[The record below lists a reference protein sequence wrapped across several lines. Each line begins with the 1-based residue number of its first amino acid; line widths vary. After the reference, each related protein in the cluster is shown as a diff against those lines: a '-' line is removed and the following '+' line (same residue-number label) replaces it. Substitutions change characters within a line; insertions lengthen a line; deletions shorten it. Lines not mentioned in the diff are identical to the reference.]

1 MELSRKSVE
10 TAVPVAFTDKPE
22 DSLFSSIEEN
32 KNQSALLKAT
42 DVKHK
47 ILGRPEDPR
56 KLIRTNS
63 RQNRQPAIQLA
74 NCKWF
79 PVHQSGISVTPVRWK
94 LIPVEKDSMKTMEMP
109 KLTVNEDFTND
120 IAIDNSEETGRLNY
134 GPEPSS
140 SVVIE
145 LSSDDDA
152 IPPVLRVENPS
163 SPVRPEIILDDDS
176 LPLSI
181 LLSRKRKLSECCQ
194 ESENLNT
201 EQECSSSNSETR
213 VSVRKMPRGS
223 MESIVDTTNLLT
235 PTSCASPSPTPCS
248 SSHLMN
254 EFPDPIQWN
263 LNNLPSKAQGN
274 REPFD
279 PLPEEVYEGVEAA
292 MAAIFGE
299 DVFEETGKLVTNSL
313 PLDAIQPTT
322 SKNEKVSPSSQVF
335 LVPKPV
341 DMCPQCCSLLS
352 IECVTV
358 NWRTGDFTAF
368 CDHCGSRTVT
378 ERAFIHT
385 S

>member
-42 DVKHK
+42 DVKQK

-120 IAIDNSEETGRLNY
+120 IAIDNSEETGRLNF

-140 SVVIE
+140 NLVIE

-152 IPPVLRVENPS
+152 IPPVLRVENP
-163 SPVRPEIILDDDS
+163 I
-176 LPLSI
+176 
-181 LLSRKRKLSECCQ
+181 
-194 ESENLNT
+194 
-201 EQECSSSNSETR
+201 
-213 VSVRKMPRGS
+213 
-223 MESIVDTTNLLT
+223 
-235 PTSCASPSPTPCS
+235 
-248 SSHLMN
+248 
-254 EFPDPIQWN
+254 
-263 LNNLPSKAQGN
+263 
-274 REPFD
+274 
-279 PLPEEVYEGVEAA
+279 
-292 MAAIFGE
+292 
-299 DVFEETGKLVTNSL
+299 
-313 PLDAIQPTT
+313 
-322 SKNEKVSPSSQVF
+322 
-335 LVPKPV
+335 
-341 DMCPQCCSLLS
+341 
-352 IECVTV
+352 
-358 NWRTGDFTAF
+358 
-368 CDHCGSRTVT
+368 
-378 ERAFIHT
+378 
-385 S
+385 